1 MVGPCRLPSVVRV
14 SSAGEDVYRGGRRRG
29 RPPGQ
34 RSEETR
40 ERILQV
46 ARARFSQ
53 SGYARTSLGD
63 IARDAG
69 ITPRAIYHYV
79 ESKPDLFQQA
89 ADRAYER
96 FAAEVTAKVLPRPD
110 SKARLHGL
118 ADVFRTLYHEDPA
131 LVAFLS
137 QAPAEAQRNPEL
149 DSNLQMAEDHV
160 PINRVLVDL
169 AFAQGDLAPD
179 VDPAGAAA
187 LLEVL
192 ASGLTLLANEKR
204 EQEYLAMIDVLER
217 LVDGTLFVDHE

>member
-1 MVGPCRLPSVVRV
+1 VPSVVRV
-14 SSAGEDVYRGGRRRG
+14 SSAGDDERGGRARRRG

-40 ERILQV
+40 ERILRA

-53 SGYARTSLGD
+53 TGYARTSLGD
-63 IARDAG
+63 IAQEAG

-79 ESKPDLFQQA
+79 ESKPELFQQA

-96 FAAEVTAKVLPRPD
+96 FAAEMMARVLPQLD
-110 SKARLHGL
+110 SRSRLHAV
-118 ADVFRTLYHEDPA
+118 ADVFRALYREDPTI
-131 LVAFLS
+131 VAFLS
-137 QAPAEAQRNPEL
+137 QARTEAQRNPEL
-149 DSNLQMAEDHV
+149 DPNLQMPEDHV
-160 PINRVLVDL
+160 PLNQVLADL
-169 AFAQGDLAPD
+169 AFAQGDIAPD

-204 EQEYLAMIDVLER
+204 EHEYMAMIDVLER
-217 LVDGTLFVDHE
+217 LIDGTLFVDPA